1 MWTVE
6 IIYVPWSKALEYCYK
21 LAVKILDSDIDPD
34 IVIAI
39 SRGGLV
45 PARIVSDILA
55 VDELLTVRAKLWGVG
70 GRLFNE
76 PQVTLLDP
84 GILADKKVLVIDEV
98 VDTGATMKKIVEDA
112 KKAGAREVATG
123 VLHFKSTSSF
133 EPDFYVEK
141 VEKWVW
147 IFYPWS
153 FSETL
158 YGLAVKRGG
167 DVVKQAF
174 NILKEVGATELFV
187 DPLSVA
193 KSIEKYVSA
202 NMREIYPP
210 LEQQQ
215 LSQKSLLEDQFHQP
229 NE

>member
-1 MWTVE
+1 MWAVE

-34 IVIAI
+34 VVIAI

-55 VDELLTVRAKLWGVG
+55 VDELFTVRAKLWGVG

-76 PQVTLLDP
+76 PQASIPNP
-84 GILADKKVLVIDEV
+84 GIVADKKVLIIDEV
-98 VDTGATMKKIVEDA
+98 VDTGATMKKIVENT
-112 KKAGAREVATG
+112 KKAGAREVVTG
-123 VLHFKSTSSF
+123 VLHYKSTSSF
-133 EPDFYVEK
+133 KPDFYVEK

-158 YGLAVKRGG
+158 YGLAIKRGE
-167 DVVKQAF
+167 DIVKQAF
-174 NILKEVGATELFV
+174 NILKEVGATELYI

-202 NMREIYPP
+202 SIRENPP
-210 LEQQQ
+210 LKQQQ
-215 LSQKSLLEDQFHQP
+215 SSQYPF
-229 NE
+229 